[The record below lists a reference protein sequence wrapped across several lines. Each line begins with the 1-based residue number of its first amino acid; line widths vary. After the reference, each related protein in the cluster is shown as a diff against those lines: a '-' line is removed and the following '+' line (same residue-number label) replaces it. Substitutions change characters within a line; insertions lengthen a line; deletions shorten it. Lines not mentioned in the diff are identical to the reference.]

1 MQKRKGAVNTF
12 VVIYFWYYKKG
23 LGLIAERLV
32 RRKMT
37 L

>member
-1 MQKRKGAVNTF
+1 MQKRKGVVNTF
-12 VVIYFWYYKKG
+12 VVIYFYHYKKG
-23 LGLIAERLV
+23 IGRIAERLV